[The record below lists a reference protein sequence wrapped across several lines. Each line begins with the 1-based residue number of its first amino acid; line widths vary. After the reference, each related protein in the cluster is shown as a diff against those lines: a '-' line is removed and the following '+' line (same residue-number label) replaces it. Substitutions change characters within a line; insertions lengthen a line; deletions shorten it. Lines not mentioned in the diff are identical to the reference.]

1 MTDSPL
7 RRLPDFGQS
16 PWLDFIQR
24 RLIESGELAR
34 LIERWGLRG
43 VTSNPTIFEQA
54 IAQTSDYDAEIA
66 HLAVLGRNAVEI
78 YEALALADVR
88 AAADLFLPL
97 YRDSNGADGFVSLEV
112 SPLHARDTVGT
123 IVEGRRLWAA
133 LARPNAM
140 IKVPGTAEGLA
151 AIRALLADGV
161 NVNVTLLFSIAR
173 YCEVFE
179 TYLDAVEAV
188 AAAGRPVERIAS
200 VASFFL
206 SRIDT
211 AVDAELAR
219 GSIAGKDVAPLRG
232 MAAVASARIAYRVFE
247 EIWAGDRAR
256 RLAALGARPQR
267 LLWASTGTKD
277 PSYSDTKYVEPL
289 IGPHTVNTLPLA
301 TLEAYDD
308 HGRPSS
314 RLPGTGAEGARALAA
329 LAAVGID
336 VERVADDLL
345 EQGIAKFVEPY
356 ERLLD
361 AIERRRVAACARLP
375 PDSGARR
382 EDASELSERQSRDH

>member
-7 RRLPDFGQS
+7 RRLPALGQS

-24 RLIESGELAR
+24 GLVESGELAQR
-34 LIERWGLRG
+34 IERWGLRG
-43 VTSNPTIFEQA
+43 VTSNPAIFEQA
-54 IAQTSDYDAEIA
+54 IAKTSDYDTEIERLTA
-66 HLAVLGRNAVEI
+66 LGRNAVEI

-97 YRDSNGADGFVSLEV
+97 YRESSGTDGFVSLEV
-112 SPLHARDTVGT
+112 SPLLARDTAGT
-123 IVEGRRLWAA
+123 IAEARRLWAA
-133 LARPNAM
+133 LDRPNAM
-140 IKVPGTAEGLA
+140 IKVPGTTEGLG
-151 AIRALLADGV
+151 AIRALLIDGI

-173 YCEVFE
+173 YREVFQ
-179 TYLDAVEAV
+179 TYLDAVEVV
-188 AAAGRPVERIAS
+188 AKAGRSVVNIAS

-219 GSIAGKDVAPLRG
+219 VNGGAKDVAALRG
-232 MAAVASARIAYRVFE
+232 TAAVASARLAYRAFE

-314 RLPGTGAEGARALAA
+314 SLPGTGAEGARALAK

-336 VERVADDLL
+336 VERVADELL
-345 EQGIAKFVEPY
+345 EQGIVKFVEPY
-356 ERLLD
+356 QRLLD
-361 AIERRRVAACARLP
+361 SIERRRVALCSPMP
-375 PDSGARR
+375 PAGAKTR
-382 EDASELSERQSRDH
+382 E

>member
-24 RLIESGELAR
+24 GLIESGELAR

-54 IAQTSDYDAEIA
+54 IAQTGDYDAEIA
-66 HLAVLGRNAVEI
+66 RLAVLRRNAVEI

-88 AAADLFLPL
+88 ASADLFLPL
-97 YRDSNGADGFVSLEV
+97 YQESNGADGFVSLEV
-112 SPLHARDTVGT
+112 SPLLARDTAGT
-123 IVEGRRLWAA
+123 IAEARRLWAA
-133 LARPNAM
+133 LDRPNAM
-140 IKVPGTAEGLA
+140 IKVPGTAAGLDA
-151 AIRALLADGV
+151 MRELLLDGV
-161 NVNVTLLFSIAR
+161 NVNVTLLFSIGR
-173 YCEVFE
+173 YREVFQ
-179 TYLDAVEAV
+179 TYLDAVEA
-188 AAAGRPVERIAS
+188 AAEAGRPVVKIAS

-219 GSIAGKDVAPLRG
+219 ASIGGKDVAALRG
-232 MAAVASARIAYRVFE
+232 TAAVASARIAYRAFE
-247 EIWAGDRAR
+247 EIWAGDRAQ
-256 RLAALGARPQR
+256 RLAQLGARPQR

-289 IGPHTVNTLPLA
+289 IAPHTVNTLPLA
-301 TLEAYDD
+301 TLEAYDN
-308 HGRPSS
+308 HGRPAS

-336 VERVADDLL
+336 IERVAGDLL

-356 ERLLD
+356 ERLID
-361 AIERRRVAACARLP
+361 SIERRVALC
-375 PDSGARR
+375 GA
-382 EDASELSERQSRDH
+382 QGGG